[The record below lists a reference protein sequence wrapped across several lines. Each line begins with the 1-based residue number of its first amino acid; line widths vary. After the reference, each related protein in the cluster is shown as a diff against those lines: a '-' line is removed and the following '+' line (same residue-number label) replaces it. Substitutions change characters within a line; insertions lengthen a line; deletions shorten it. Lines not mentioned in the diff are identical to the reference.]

1 MNVQLYTSE
10 SVVRKYS
17 TDDVYKCFVS
27 SGRRCQPY
35 VQILY
40 VDKLKRR
47 LAMHNRYPQFFKI
60 NFRHS
65 IIIINY

>member
-1 MNVQLYTSE
+1 M
-10 SVVRKYS
+10 
-17 TDDVYKCFVS
+17 YKCFVS